1 MTAAYMLKTHT
12 VWIISFFL
20 NPIWQHSD
28 EEKLSIHKLT
38 HIHTEDVKI

>member
-1 MTAAYMLKTHT
+1 MAACIYL
-12 VWIISFFL
+12 
-20 NPIWQHSD
+20 QHSD